1 VMAFR
6 SVTKDNLYNFVGRT
20 VVKYIPIDEE
30 VEMQLGNDAE
40 VRIQP
45 KMMDWKKVDIA
56 FNKSGDG
63 DGSTTK
69 ATWEIELQNSKSI
82 PVTVDI
88 RRNFSGDWEVA
99 TDDKF
104 EKVDATKIKFVFQL
118 KPGEKRTLKYTLTT
132 RTGTNARK

>member
-1 VMAFR
+1 
-6 SVTKDNLYNFVGRT
+6 
-20 VVKYIPIDEE
+20 
-30 VEMQLGNDAE
+30 MQLGNDAE

-45 KMMDWKKVDIA
+45 KLMDWQKVDIA
-56 FNKSGDG
+56 FNKSGNV

-69 ATWEIELQNSKSI
+69 AAWEIELQNSKRI

-88 RRNFSGDWEVA
+88 RRNFSGDWEIA

-104 EKVDATKIKFVFQL
+104 EKVDATKIKFVLQL